1 MSSHPQGLFCP
12 ILPPVCGI
20 GWKRSTTSLSRC
32 YTEYEKIAGK
42 IRFRCLTRS
51 VSSHYRHIFDTRRS

>member
-12 ILPPVCGI
+12 ISPPVCGI

-42 IRFRCLTRS
+42 NTLPLL
-51 VSSHYRHIFDTRRS
+51 DTERIIPLPAYF